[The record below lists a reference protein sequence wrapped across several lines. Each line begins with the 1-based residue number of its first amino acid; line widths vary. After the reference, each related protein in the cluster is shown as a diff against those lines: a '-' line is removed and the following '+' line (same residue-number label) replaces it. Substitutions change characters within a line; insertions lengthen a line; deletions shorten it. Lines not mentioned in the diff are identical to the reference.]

1 MSSETV
7 PSLGCRRRHA
17 SILRIILAGT
27 NILSRSIS
35 SDDFGGISR
44 SRILINSRPLINH
57 PLDILANCHVRSLCH
72 NASTLQGATPM
83 ADDMTLK
90 DVSAAL
96 RKAIDDLRAAGIEPP
111 ASLLLAAIL
120 AQRHAIDD
128 RSKP

>member
-1 MSSETV
+1 
-7 PSLGCRRRHA
+7 
-17 SILRIILAGT
+17 
-27 NILSRSIS
+27 
-35 SDDFGGISR
+35 
-44 SRILINSRPLINH
+44 
-57 PLDILANCHVRSLCH
+57 
-72 NASTLQGATPM
+72 M